1 MRQSGVSG
9 SIRYPGPLRQEC
21 RDGVTVL
28 VYSHPAGNCLVREA
42 VPAAVQGVGIFI
54 PPLQEAPVVYAP
66 RACRRRTA
74 CLRAQAQGVIV
85 VGAG

>member
-1 MRQSGVSG
+1 M
-9 SIRYPGPLRQEC
+9 
-21 RDGVTVL
+21 TVL

-42 VPAAVQGVGIFI
+42 VPAAVQGVANLI
-54 PPLQEAPVVYAP
+54 PPPQEAPVVYAP

-74 CLRAQAQGVIV
+74 GLRAQALGVIV

>member
-1 MRQSGVSG
+1 M
-9 SIRYPGPLRQEC
+9 
-21 RDGVTVL
+21 TVL

-66 RACRRRTA
+66 IGLVVAGLLAFALRRWE
-74 CLRAQAQGVIV
+74 
-85 VGAG
+85 